1 MREPRFKVGDHGYM
15 RKNTNA
21 PYGHPNSEH
30 TVPVKITAVKRQS
43 MNNITRGVKP
53 KYNVK
58 IIGTKQQK
66 QNVPE
71 SNIEFMK
78 YEESNN
84 DYYYGGKR
92 RKTRKTTRRTKRY
105 TRRR

>member
-15 RKNTNA
+15 RKNGSN
-21 PYGHPNSEH
+21 NSEH
-30 TVPVKITAVKRQS
+30 SIPVKITAVKRQS

-58 IIGTKQQK
+58 IIGTKEQK

-71 SNIEFMK
+71 QNIV
-78 YEESNN
+78 YEIRQEWEKN
-84 DYYYGGKR
+84 DYYGGKR
-92 RKTRKTTRRTKRY
+92 RKTRKATRRTKRY